1 MSNQFIYIP
10 QSICESHTAAQAIIL
25 SDIGYWASSFGSCT
39 NRVTAKEGQRSL
51 AYLAG
56 IGDRQASNIIAE
68 LASNGDITAERSR
81 YKADGVSRLGFY
93 RFRLTDKSKA
103 LWLNANGSR
112 KALGNDFVKVSV
124 KAIKTIGVNAAV
136 ALAKVIH
143 LFLNRAASKG
153 RNGLNI
159 KSLNLAASL
168 IGLPLS
174 TLRRYLTN
182 ELAGL
187 VRWNASKCV
196 LSLAGGADTIKQH
209 TGADV
214 VAAHAQKSI
223 DGVLARF
230 AEFSTWID
238 SGSMSWEGFE
248 TWALDI
254 IDRLRGEGI
263 DTREVQDE
271 YESMSEV
278 YA

>member
-1 MSNQFIYIP
+1 MNNQFIYIP
-10 QSICESHTAAQAIIL
+10 QSICETHTAAQAIIL

-51 AYLAG
+51 ASLAC
-56 IGDRQASNIIAE
+56 ISDRQASNIIAE
-68 LASNGDITAERSR
+68 LVANGDITAERGR

-93 RFRLTDKSKA
+93 RFHLTNKTMA

-136 ALAKVIH
+136 ALAKIIH
-143 LFLNRAASKG
+143 LFLNGAASKG
-153 RNGLNI
+153 RKGLSI
-159 KSLNLAASL
+159 KSLNLAASI

-174 TLRRYLTN
+174 TLRRYLNN

-187 VRWNASKCV
+187 VRWNAAKCV
-196 LSLAGGADTIKQH
+196 LSLAGGADTTKEY

-214 VAAHAQKSI
+214 VTSHAQKSI
-223 DGVLARF
+223 AGVLARF
-230 AEFSTWID
+230 AEFADWLD
-238 SGSMSWEGFE
+238 SGSMDWERFESW
-248 TWALDI
+248 A
-254 IDRLRGEGI
+254 EGI
-263 DTREVQDE
+263 IGKLRADGVATGEIE
-271 YESMSEV
+271 TEFKSMKEI

>member
-1 MSNQFIYIP
+1 MDNQFIYIP
-10 QSICESHTAAQAIIL
+10 QSICETHTAAQAIIL

-51 AYLAG
+51 ANLAG

-68 LASNGDITAERSR
+68 LVANGDITAERSR

-93 RFRLTDKSKA
+93 KFRLTDRAKQV
-103 LWLNANGSR
+103 WLNTNGSR
-112 KALGNDFVKVSV
+112 KALGDDFIKVSNT
-124 KAIKTIGVNAAV
+124 AIKTIGVNAAV

-153 RNGLNI
+153 RKGLNI
-159 KSLNLAASL
+159 KSLNLAASI

-187 VRWNASKCV
+187 VRWNASECV
-196 LSLAGGADTIKQH
+196 LSLAGGADTVKQH

-214 VAAHAQKSI
+214 VTSHAQKTI
-223 DGVLARF
+223 AGVLARF
-230 AEFSTWID
+230 AEFADWID
-238 SGSMSWEGFE
+238 SGSMDWERFE
-248 TWALDI
+248 SWALSI
-254 IDRLRGEGI
+254 IGKLRADGVPTGEVE
-263 DTREVQDE
+263 TEF
-271 YESMSEV
+271 ESMKGM
-278 YA
+278 

>member
-1 MSNQFIYIP
+1 MNNQHIYIP
-10 QSICESHTAAQAIIL
+10 QSICETHTAAQAIIL

-51 AYLAG
+51 ANLAG
-56 IGDRQASNIIAE
+56 ISDRQASNVIAE
-68 LASNGDITAERSR
+68 LVDNGDITAERGR
-81 YKADGVSRLGFY
+81 YKEDGVSRLGFY
-93 RFRLTDKSKA
+93 KFHLTNKTRA

-112 KALGNDFVKVSV
+112 KALGNDFVKASV

-159 KSLNLAASL
+159 KSLNLAASI

-174 TLRRYLTN
+174 TLRRYLSN

-187 VRWNASKCV
+187 VRWNAAKCV
-196 LSLAGGADTIKQH
+196 LSLAGGADTVKQH

-214 VAAHAQKSI
+214 VTNHANKSI
-223 DGVLARF
+223 AGVLARF
-230 AEFSTWID
+230 AEFADWID
-238 SGSMSWEGFE
+238 SGSMDWERFE
-248 TWALDI
+248 AWASSIIGKLRDDGIQTGDI
-254 IDRLRGEGI
+254 E
-263 DTREVQDE
+263 TEF
-271 YESMSEV
+271 ESMKEI

>member
-1 MSNQFIYIP
+1 MNNQFIYIP
-10 QSICESHTAAQAIIL
+10 LSICETHTAAQAIIL

-51 AYLAG
+51 ANLAG

-68 LASNGDITAERSR
+68 LVDNGDITAGRSR
-81 YKADGVSRLGFY
+81 YKVDGISRLGFY
-93 RFRLTDKSKA
+93 KFRLTDKTKP
-103 LWLNANGSR
+103 LWINANGSR
-112 KALGNDFVKVSV
+112 KALGDDFVKVSV

-159 KSLNLAASL
+159 KSLNLAASV

-196 LSLAGGADTIKQH
+196 LSLAGGADTVKECV
-209 TGADV
+209 GADV
-214 VAAHAQKSI
+214 VTSHAQKSI
-223 DGVLARF
+223 SGVMDCFAGLAD
-230 AEFSTWID
+230 WLG
-238 SGSMSWEGFE
+238 SGSMDWERFE
-248 TWALDI
+248 DWAEI
-254 IDRLRGEGI
+254 IIEKLRDDGVS
-263 DTREVQDE
+263 THEVE
-271 YESMSEV
+271 TEFESMKGM

>member
-1 MSNQFIYIP
+1 MNNQFIYIP
-10 QSICESHTAAQAIIL
+10 QSICETHTAAQAIIL

-51 AYLAG
+51 ANLTG
-56 IGDRQASNIIAE
+56 ISDRQASNIIAE
-68 LASNGDITAERSR
+68 LADNGDITAERSR

-93 RFRLTDKSKA
+93 KFRLTDKTSP
-103 LWLNANGSR
+103 LWLNTNGSR
-112 KALGNDFVKVSV
+112 KALGDDFVKVSV

-159 KSLNLAASL
+159 KSLNLAASI

-187 VRWNASKCV
+187 VRWNAPKCV
-196 LSLAGGADTIKQH
+196 LSIAGGADTIKQH

-214 VAAHAQKSI
+214 VTGHANKSI
-223 DGVLARF
+223 TGVLDRF
-230 AEFSTWID
+230 AELADWLD
-238 SGSMSWEGFE
+238 SSSMDWDRFESWAES
-248 TWALDI
+248 I
-254 IDRLRGEGI
+254 IGKLRADGVPTNDVEA
-263 DTREVQDE
+263 EF
-271 YESMSEV
+271 ESMKEI

>member
-10 QSICESHTAAQAIIL
+10 QSICESRTAAQAIIL

-51 AYLAG
+51 ANMAG

-68 LASNGDITAERSR
+68 LASNCDITAERSR

-93 RFRLTDKSKA
+93 KFRLTDKTKP

-124 KAIKTIGVNAAV
+124 RAIKTIGVNAAV

-153 RNGLNI
+153 RKGLNI
-159 KSLNLAASL
+159 KSLNLAASI
-168 IGLPLS
+168 IGLSLS

-182 ELAGL
+182 ELAGI
-187 VRWNASKCV
+187 VRWNASECV
-196 LSLAGGADTIKQH
+196 MSLSGGADTVRQH

>member
-1 MSNQFIYIP
+1 MDNQFIYIP
-10 QSICESHTAAQAIIL
+10 QSICETHTAAQAIIL

-51 AYLAG
+51 ANLAG

-93 RFRLTDKSKA
+93 KFRLTDKTSP

-153 RNGLNI
+153 RKGLNI
-159 KSLNLAASL
+159 KSLNLAASI

-174 TLRRYLTN
+174 TLRRYLAN
-182 ELAGL
+182 ELDGL
-187 VRWNASKCV
+187 VRWNASECV
-196 LSLAGGADTIKQH
+196 LSLAGGVDTVKQH
-209 TGADV
+209 AGADV
-214 VAAHAQKSI
+214 VTSHAQKSI
-223 DGVLARF
+223 AGVLARF
-230 AEFSTWID
+230 AEFADWID
-238 SGSMSWEGFE
+238 SGSMDWERFE
-248 TWALDI
+248 DWASSI
-254 IDRLRGEGI
+254 IGNLRADGVPTGEI
-263 DTREVQDE
+263 ETEFK
-271 YESMSEV
+271 SMKEI

>member
-1 MSNQFIYIP
+1 MDNQFIYIP

-39 NRVTAKEGQRSL
+39 NRVTTKEGQRSL
-51 AYLAG
+51 ANLAG

-68 LASNGDITAERSR
+68 LVDNGDITAERSR

-93 RFRLTDKSKA
+93 KFSLTDKTKV

-124 KAIKTIGVNAAV
+124 KVIKTIGVNAAL

-153 RNGLNI
+153 RKGLNI
-159 KSLNLAASL
+159 KSLNLAASI

-174 TLRRYLTN
+174 TLRRYLVN

-187 VRWNASKCV
+187 VRWNASECV
-196 LSLAGGADTIKQH
+196 LSLAGGADAVKEFA
-209 TGADV
+209 GADV
-214 VAAHAQKSI
+214 VTSHAQKSI
-223 DGVLARF
+223 SGVLARF
-230 AEFSTWID
+230 AEFADWID
-238 SGSMSWEGFE
+238 SGSMDWERFESWAESIIGKLRADGVP
-248 TWALDI
+248 TGDI
-254 IDRLRGEGI
+254 EA
-263 DTREVQDE
+263 EFK
-271 YESMSEV
+271 SMKEV

>member
-1 MSNQFIYIP
+1 MDNQFIYIP

-51 AYLAG
+51 ADLAG
-56 IGDRQASNIIAE
+56 ISDRQASNIISE
-68 LASNGDITAERSR
+68 LVDNGDITAERSR

-93 RFRLTDKSKA
+93 RFRLTDKTKA
-103 LWLNANGSR
+103 LWFNTNGSR

-124 KAIKTIGVNAAV
+124 RAIKTIGVNASV

-153 RNGLNI
+153 RKGLNI
-159 KSLNLAASL
+159 KSLNLAASI

-174 TLRRYLTN
+174 TLRRYLAN
-182 ELAGL
+182 ELAGM
-187 VRWNASKCV
+187 VSWNASECV
-196 LSLAGGADTIKQH
+196 LSLAGGADTVRQH

-214 VAAHAQKSI
+214 VTSHAHKSI
-223 DGVLARF
+223 AGVLARF
-230 AEFSTWID
+230 AEFADWID
-238 SGSMSWEGFE
+238 SGSMDWGRFESWAESIVGK
-248 TWALDI
+248 
-254 IDRLRGEGI
+254 LRADGI
-263 DTREVQDE
+263 QTAEIE
-271 YESMSEV
+271 YEFESMKEI

>member
-10 QSICESHTAAQAIIL
+10 QSICETHTAAQAIIL

-51 AYLAG
+51 ANLTD
-56 IGDRQASNIIAE
+56 ISDRQASNIIAE
-68 LASNGDITAERSR
+68 LVDNGDITTERSR

-93 RFRLTDKSKA
+93 KLRLTDKTSP
-103 LWLNANGSR
+103 LWINTNGNR

-153 RNGLNI
+153 RKGLNI
-159 KSLNLAASL
+159 KSLNLAASI

-174 TLRRYLTN
+174 TLRRYLAN
-182 ELAGL
+182 ELLGL
-187 VRWNASKCV
+187 VLWDASKCV
-196 LSLAGGADTIKQH
+196 LSLAGGADTVKQH
-209 TGADV
+209 AGADV
-214 VAAHAQKSI
+214 VTIHSNKSI
-223 DGVLARF
+223 AGVLARF
-230 AEFSTWID
+230 AEFADWID
-238 SGSMSWEGFE
+238 SGSMGWERFE
-248 TWALDI
+248 DWAESIIGKLRSDGIQTTDI
-254 IDRLRGEGI
+254 EIEFK
-263 DTREVQDE
+263 
-271 YESMSEV
+271 SMKEI